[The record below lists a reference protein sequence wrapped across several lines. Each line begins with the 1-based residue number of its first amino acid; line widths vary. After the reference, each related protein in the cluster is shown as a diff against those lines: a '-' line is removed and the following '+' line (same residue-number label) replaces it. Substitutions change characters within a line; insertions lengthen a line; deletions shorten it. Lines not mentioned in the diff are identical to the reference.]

1 MKEPPAAVTGAR
13 GTGPAPRRPARA
25 AALAALLG
33 AALLLSSCIG
43 LDARATL
50 SADGSGRLKL
60 AYRVSKMFVS
70 LDALEGSDRLLPLPL
85 SREDFDRA
93 ALGVAGLEVLSYARK
108 ETEDDLAVE
117 AELAFASPAVLA
129 AFLDPKGERASYV
142 EAGGE
147 RRLRLTLA
155 PGAAALAPDLERLV
169 KAAFAPYAV
178 NLAVRVPTALKSAGI
193 GTSSR
198 DGVEASYSSPA
209 ATLASSRAPVVWEIR
224 W

>member
-1 MKEPPAAVTGAR
+1 
-13 GTGPAPRRPARA
+13 APRRASGRPAVL
-25 AALAALLG
+25 ALLLG
-33 AALLLSSCIG
+33 AAILLSSCIG
-43 LDARATL
+43 LDARATV

-70 LDALEGSDRLLPLPL
+70 LDALEGSERLLPLPL
-85 SREDFDRA
+85 SREEFDRA
-93 ALGVAGLEVLSYARK
+93 ALGVAGLEVLSYSRK

-142 EAGGE
+142 ESGGE
-147 RRLRLTLA
+147 RRLKLTLA
-155 PGAAALAPDLERLV
+155 PGAAALSPDLERLV
-169 KAAFAPYAV
+169 KAAFEPYAI
-178 NLAVRVPTALKSAGI
+178 NLAVRAPSALKSAGI
-193 GTSSR
+193 GKTSR

-209 ATLASSRAPVVWEIR
+209 ATLASSRSPVVWEIR